1 MLRGLVRRALGGA
14 PATARDG
21 VAASVQF
28 GEGTPTPV
36 AGGTSI
42 LAAALEAKVDLDH
55 FCGGNRSCGTC
66 RVEVVSGGD
75 RLSPRQPG
83 EALVLGPRHQ
93 GPEHRLACQARV
105 YGPVRVKV
113 PAWF

>member
-1 MLRGLVRRALGGA
+1 MLRGLVRKALGGA
-14 PATARDG
+14 PTSARDG
-21 VAASVQF
+21 APASVQF

-42 LAAALEAKVDLDH
+42 LAAALEARVDLDH

-66 RVEVVSGGD
+66 RVEVVSGGNH
-75 RLSPRQPG
+75 LSPRQPG
-83 EALVLGPRHQ
+83 ESLVLGPRHQ

-105 YGPVRVKV
+105 YGPVRVNV

>member
-1 MLRGLVRRALGGA
+1 
-14 PATARDG
+14 
-21 VAASVQF
+21 
-28 GEGTPTPV
+28 V

-42 LAAALEAKVDLDH
+42 LTAALEAKVDLDH

>member
-1 MLRGLVRRALGGA
+1 MLRGLVRKALGGSPS
-14 PATARDG
+14 PAGDA
-21 VAASVQF
+21 VASVQF
-28 GEGTPTPV
+28 GEGTPFTV

-42 LAAALEAKVDLDH
+42 LAAALAAQVDLDH

-66 RVEVVSGGD
+66 RVEIVSGGD

-83 EALVLGPRHQ
+83 ESLVLGPRHQ

-105 YGPVRVKV
+105 YGAVRVKV
-113 PAWF
+113 PTWF

>member
-1 MLRGLVRRALGGA
+1 MLRGLVRKALGGA
-14 PATARDG
+14 PPATRD

-28 GEGTPTPV
+28 GEGSPIAV

-42 LAAALEAKVDLDH
+42 LTAALEAQVDLDH

-66 RVEVVSGGD
+66 RIEVLSGGD

-83 EALVLGPRHQ
+83 ESLVLGPRHQ
-93 GPEHRLACQARV
+93 GPEYRLACQARV